1 MGDGMTREDADR
13 LRGIARD
20 MRRDILEMG
29 LAAGS
34 TGIHLGGAFSCV
46 EILAALYF
54 DVMRFDPRRPGSPER
69 DRLVF
74 SKGHGAPALYAALHR
89 LGLVA
94 DDELATFKAPGS
106 FLTGHPSRD
115 LGRGVDFSSG
125 SLGQGLSLGVG
136 CCLAMR
142 RLGNLGSRCFVLLG
156 DGECDEGSVWEAA
169 MSASHYGL
177 GNLCAVVDANGLQ
190 YDGPTGEVLSLGDL
204 AAKWGAFGWDVVEVD
219 GHDFAG
225 LVPALGARGEGRPRA
240 VIARTVKG
248 KGASFAEGA
257 PEWHNSRLTRELYE
271 TALAELAADERDG
284 GSR

>member
-204 AAKWGAFGWDVVEVD
+204 AAK
-219 GHDFAG
+219 
-225 LVPALGARGEGRPRA
+225 
-240 VIARTVKG
+240 
-248 KGASFAEGA
+248 
-257 PEWHNSRLTRELYE
+257 
-271 TALAELAADERDG
+271 
-284 GSR
+284 